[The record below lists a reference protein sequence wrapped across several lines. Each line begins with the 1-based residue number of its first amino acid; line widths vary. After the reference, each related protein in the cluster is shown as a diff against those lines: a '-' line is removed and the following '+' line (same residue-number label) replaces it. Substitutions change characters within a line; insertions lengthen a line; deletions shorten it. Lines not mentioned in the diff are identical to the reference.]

1 LAIVW
6 SRRHGQASAAPVP
19 NGAEDAGGGV
29 RVEVAMSERRIAKG
43 PPSLVAENIDAI
55 VQAEEDALTRR
66 PLGEAILEGI
76 GSSVGT
82 PRFVIAH
89 AVIVAG
95 WVLINTGLIP
105 FVHPFD
111 PYPYNLLSTVVSVE
125 AVLLVAFV
133 LAQQNRMSRTAE
145 QRAHLDLQVNLLAER
160 EASKTIQLLQLLC
173 EKHGIRD
180 GVRDPETAE
189 LSQTT
194 QVEHFVD
201 ELRKRLPDD

>member
-1 LAIVW
+1 
-6 SRRHGQASAAPVP
+6 
-19 NGAEDAGGGV
+19 
-29 RVEVAMSERRIAKG
+29 MSERGNANG
-43 PPSLVAENIDAI
+43 PLSLVAENIDAI

-66 PLGEAILEGI
+66 PFGEAILEGI

-82 PRFVIAH
+82 PWFVIAH
-89 AVIVAG
+89 AMIVAG
-95 WVLINTGLIP
+95 WVLINIGLIP
-105 FVHPFD
+105 FVPPFD

-133 LAQQNRMSRTAE
+133 LAQQNRMNRTAE

-160 EASKTIQLLQLLC
+160 EASKTIQLLQRLC
-173 EKHGIRD
+173 EKHGIQD

-201 ELRKRLPDD
+201 ELRKRLPND